1 RARVPRVDRR
11 DEARG
16 QPVRADPVPRRAA
29 ELPGA
34 GPPAHRREPD
44 RAAARRPGAGT
55 GRGAAAARRD
65 RALRGGQRL
74 RQPQAVRRHPRF
86 GGGAHRLAGD
96 PAVADRADRRA
107 ELPGAAARRRLIGA
121 GRAAPRRI
129 DQEEAGIPSRDCRL
143 ARTWANSP
151 TIRATAAAGWARV
164 PSRAPCSRSRAAS
177 ARVVAPTLALDD
189 FSVCAATRS
198 AIGSLPTTARSSWA
212 ISRGVSSR

>member
-1 RARVPRVDRR
+1 
-11 DEARG
+11 
-16 QPVRADPVPRRAA
+16 
-29 ELPGA
+29 
-34 GPPAHRREPD
+34 RREPARVD
-44 RAAARRPGAGT
+44 AMRPVARTRQAADAEGRR
-55 GRGAAAARRD
+55 
-65 RALRGGQRL
+65 RALRGGGRFH
-74 RQPQAVRRHPRF
+74 QPQAVRRHPRLRE
-86 GGGAHRLAGD
+86 GAQRLARE

-107 ELPGAAARRRLIGA
+107 ELPGAAARRRLSGA
-121 GRAAPRRI
+121 GRPTQ
-129 DQEEAGIPSRDCRL
+129 DEEAGIPSRACRL